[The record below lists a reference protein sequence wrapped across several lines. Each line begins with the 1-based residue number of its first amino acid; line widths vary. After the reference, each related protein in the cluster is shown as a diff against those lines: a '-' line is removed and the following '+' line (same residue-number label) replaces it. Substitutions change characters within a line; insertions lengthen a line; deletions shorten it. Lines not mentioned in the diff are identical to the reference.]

1 MLPNLIASLRA
12 AVSRRGLYAAAAVL
26 AAGLAAFALPVST
39 QDGPGPQNRAAL
51 AATSPALAP
60 EEDLSAFIGSRRWG
74 LSLAEADAARRAEAD
89 AQAAAATR
97 ERTALERIGFVGLTG
112 SAQGRG
118 ANAGWKERKV
128 LLVLPDGG
136 LGRFAV
142 GEALP
147 DGRVLAAIADNAL
160 TLAVQ
165 DETEVIEL
173 FPAPDAGR
181 PAQ

>member
-1 MLPNLIASLRA
+1 MLPNLLASVRA

-26 AAGLAAFALPVST
+26 AAGLAALALPVGM
-39 QDGPGPQNRAAL
+39 QEGPAPENRDPL

-60 EEDLSAFIGSRRWG
+60 EEDLSAFIDSRRWG
-74 LSLAEADAARRAEAD
+74 LSLAEADARRAEAD
-89 AQAAAATR
+89 AQAAEATR
-97 ERTALERIGFVGLTG
+97 QRTALERIGFVGLTG

-160 TLAVQ
+160 TLAAQ

-173 FPAPDAGR
+173 FPAPDAER
-181 PAQ
+181 RAQ